1 MPLPPE
7 TARVSAAGRQKA
19 GCGAA
24 AVSKAKYSAAPGLEQ
39 SGAWEVVRTERLD
52 PMTTMKNENVARVIS
67 FLEENKQRDGE
78 VSLNDVMHLAEVMS
92 GSMHDFLATVQ
103 PTVTEELQVIAK
115 EITRMKV
122 EISQLRANDMTGN
135 KIPDAGRELDAIV
148 EATET
153 ATNSIME
160 AAEDIMGADPTDA
173 EAYQDLVN
181 TKMIGI
187 FEACTFQDITGQRIS
202 KVVSTLNYIDERVT
216 SFIEQLRI
224 PEDLDA
230 VVEESDEE
238 RRKRELILHGP
249 QHDGEGVSQND
260 IDALLVDAQADI
272 DKLFD

>member
-1 MPLPPE
+1 
-7 TARVSAAGRQKA
+7 
-19 GCGAA
+19 
-24 AVSKAKYSAAPGLEQ
+24 
-39 SGAWEVVRTERLD
+39 
-52 PMTTMKNENVARVIS
+52 MTTIKNENVARVIS
-67 FLEENKQRDGE
+67 FLEENKKRDGE